1 MSEGYAGGLGEQ
13 GVDGAGRKSDRDAA
27 HATGPAPA
35 PASRLIPGT
44 GGRVC
49 GATYGG
55 SPTVWSAHYQV
66 LEPVSSKLNPT

>member
-1 MSEGYAGGLGEQ
+1 MGEGYVGGLGEH
-13 GVDGAGRKSDRDAA
+13 GVGGVGWESDRDAA

-49 GATYGG
+49 GATYSG
-55 SPTVWSAHYQV
+55 SPTG
-66 LEPVSSKLNPT
+66 